1 MSRDAIVS
9 QLFRVL
15 SEDCK
20 TGEVLRTL
28 NSQASGGEVVQAPGS
43 VMFGEAG
50 ATAAQNGKI
59 KMRKTGED
67 IAIKAMMRKFATG
80 LERDEHGKTLLMY
93 AAGAGS
99 MDLAKYMYK
108 MKCDANAQDKEGNT
122 ALHHAVMNQ
131 EEVIA
136 AFIVRKGGRSSQL
149 DPKHL

>member
-1 MSRDAIVS
+1 M
-9 QLFRVL
+9 
-15 SEDCK
+15 
-20 TGEVLRTL
+20 

-43 VMFGEAG
+43 VMFGEA

-99 MDLAKYMYK
+99 MDLA
-108 MKCDANAQDKEGNT
+108 
-122 ALHHAVMNQ
+122 LSLIH
-131 EEVIA
+131 I
-136 AFIVRKGGRSSQL
+136 
-149 DPKHL
+149 

>member
-1 MSRDAIVS
+1 
-9 QLFRVL
+9 
-15 SEDCK
+15 
-20 TGEVLRTL
+20 
-28 NSQASGGEVVQAPGS
+28 
-43 VMFGEAG
+43 
-50 ATAAQNGKI
+50 
-59 KMRKTGED
+59 MRKTGED

-80 LERDEHGKTLLMY
+80 LERDKHGKTLLMY

-136 AFIVRKGGRSSQL
+136 AFIVRKGADTRTRNAAGKTAMEVRKEIQDALEAARNANGKKEERKKVKVDEKL
-149 DPKHL
+149 DRLGGALT